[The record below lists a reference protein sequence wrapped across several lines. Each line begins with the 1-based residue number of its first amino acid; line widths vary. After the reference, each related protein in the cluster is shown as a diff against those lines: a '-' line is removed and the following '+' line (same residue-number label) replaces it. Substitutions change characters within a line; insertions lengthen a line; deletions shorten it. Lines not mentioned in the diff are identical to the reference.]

1 MGNTT
6 SPARRVAMAGAV
18 LALCVACTGRDAGTQ
33 EQPQAGQPLDPLTT
47 ASRLVAVQVAS
58 ALGEGE
64 VARGQFEAV
73 HADLMRSMKIADAR
87 RPIDREAARAAVHA
101 VAGVRSVAWVD
112 RHNLLVLVDG
122 QAHRSQQ
129 TVDGICRRLEP
140 LGDTLAVVVHLQD
153 ATAQTGD
160 ELETISRNCQ
170 LKPGDVALF
179 QTRRQLDVIDPA
191 IRARH
196 KAANTAAPDVE
207 DSQRRADEAMRL
219 LEANTPAM

>member
-6 SPARRVAMAGAV
+6 SPVRRAAMVGAV
-18 LALCVACTGRDAGTQ
+18 LALCVACTGRDAATQ

-47 ASRLVAVQVAS
+47 ASRLAAVQVAS

-64 VARGQFEAV
+64 VARAQFEAV

-87 RPIDREAARAAVHA
+87 RPIDREAARTAAHA

-112 RHNLLVLVDG
+112 RHNLLALVEG
-122 QAHRSQQ
+122 QGHRTQQ
-129 TVDGICRRLEP
+129 TIDRICRGLEP

-153 ATAQTGD
+153 ATARTGD

-170 LKPGDVALF
+170 LTPGDVALF
-179 QTRRQLDVIDPA
+179 QTRRQLDVIDPT

-196 KAANTAAPDVE
+196 KAVNTTAPDVE
-207 DSQRRADEAMRL
+207 ASQRRADEAMRL
-219 LEANTPAM
+219 LEAGTPSM